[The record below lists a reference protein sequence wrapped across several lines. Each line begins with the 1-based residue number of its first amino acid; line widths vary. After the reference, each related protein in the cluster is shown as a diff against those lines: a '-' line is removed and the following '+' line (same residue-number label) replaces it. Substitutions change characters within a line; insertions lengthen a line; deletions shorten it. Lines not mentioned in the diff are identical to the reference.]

1 VEHFCNTLEDSF
13 SEVSKPSFSIK
24 EQRIIVLQEISKFTT
39 CITPWRSSAP
49 QLGAITGA
57 RWHSF
62 LFVFQ
67 SDRRIDSLIVYKMYA
82 LSHRSKLNTFALIDK
97 LFDKVSNKPNMVSN
111 ISKYVIICQ
120 ILYFV
125 FIFFICHNLPNIC
138 QQWKIQ
144 KSENLDISA
153 NFNVILVKMAPNL
166 QKSAKNAARFC
177 EIKGY
182 VFKQLPFY

>member
-1 VEHFCNTLEDSF
+1 
-13 SEVSKPSFSIK
+13 
-24 EQRIIVLQEISKFTT
+24 
-39 CITPWRSSAP
+39 
-49 QLGAITGA
+49 
-57 RWHSF
+57 
-62 LFVFQ
+62 
-67 SDRRIDSLIVYKMYA
+67 MYA

-97 LFDKVSNKPNMVSN
+97 LFDKVSNKPNMISN

-125 FIFFICHNLPNIC
+125 FIFSFVTIYQIFANNE
-138 QQWKIQ
+138 KFK

-153 NFNVILVKMAPNL
+153 NFNVIFVKMAPNL